1 MAFSD
6 FTLQTAM
13 RAFGLSVDTSRD
25 LFAQVPPVP
34 VGAATAT
41 LLRENA
47 PLALSVGTEKARSEL
62 LIMPILMEA
71 RRQAHY
77 QISVF
82 SGASFI
88 VDTAQRLAGF
98 CDYLV
103 SASPESLYLEAPVLA
118 VVEAKNEAIVSGYGQ
133 CIAEMVAAKIFNE
146 RAGTPRTV
154 IYGAVTTGDAWS
166 FLQLSGQ
173 SVVMEDGYYYL
184 DRIENILGILLFM
197 VRPNVL
203 LENPEGR
210 LAGTV
215 TKHHE

>member
-1 MAFSD
+1 MAYSD
-6 FTLQTAM
+6 FTLPDAL
-13 RAFGLSVDTSRD
+13 RSFGLTRQDQAG
-25 LFAQVPPVP
+25 LFAAAAPVSP
-34 VGAATAT
+34 SSILTAH
-41 LLRENA
+41 LEESAEYALRLN
-47 PLALSVGTEKARSEL
+47 TEKARSEL

-88 VDTAQRLAGF
+88 VDAAQRLAGF